1 DGSSAAAHD
10 DALSLGGAA
19 GIRVVQT
26 VTDADGDTDAAT
38 SANAL
43 NITFEDDGPVVDMAL
58 KAGAALTLDETKGVK
73 AGDANANDEA
83 VSLDANDI
91 GYAKLVGSDLF
102 TLTKDAGSDGEQSTS
117 FKLLVGAPASGLVDT
132 ATNQAIVLSANA
144 GGTEVLG
151 KNTNG
156 DVVFKVVLN
165 ASNGDV
171 EVFQYRAIKHENA
184 SDHDESG

>member
-1 DGSSAAAHD
+1 
-10 DALSLGGAA
+10 
-19 GIRVVQT
+19 
-26 VTDADGDTDAAT
+26 
-38 SANAL
+38 
-43 NITFEDDGPVVDMAL
+43 
-58 KAGAALTLDETKGVK
+58 
-73 AGDANANDEA
+73 
-83 VSLDANDI
+83 
-91 GYAKLVGSDLF
+91 
-102 TLTKDAGSDGEQSTS
+102 AGSDGEQSTL

-165 ASNGDV
+165 GSNGDV

-184 SDHDESG
+184 SDHDESGAGGTIERIQAGSLKLEVTVTDKDGDSAKGELDLGQVMRFEDDGPVVNMAVKAGAALTLDETKGVKAGDANANDEAASADANDIGYAKLVGSDLFTLTKDAGS